1 MAKEEINKDFDTF
14 AWLIYKEVEKYINEN
29 EDEYNVWVQRQTKEK
44 SGMDESDR
52 ETKERR

>member
-1 MAKEEINKDFDTF
+1 VAKEEINKDFDTF